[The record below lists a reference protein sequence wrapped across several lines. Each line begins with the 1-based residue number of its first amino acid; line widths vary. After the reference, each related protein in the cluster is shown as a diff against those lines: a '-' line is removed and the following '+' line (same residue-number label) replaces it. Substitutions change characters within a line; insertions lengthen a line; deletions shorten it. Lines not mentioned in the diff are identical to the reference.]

1 MITIQSIELYRI
13 SMELKAP
20 FVTANGAYVDRET
33 ILIEVTDRE
42 GNCGWGECV
51 AFATPWYTE
60 ETVQGSWHILQSFL
74 IPTLLGVTLKHPNE
88 IPNIFSNVKRNQMAK
103 AGLEMAIWD
112 LYSQLIGQPLH
123 QLIGGVKEEL
133 KVGVAIG
140 LQSSMDEYYRLIDH
154 YSADGYERMKIKI
167 KPGNDIT
174 LVEALRSRYPKLP
187 LMVDANSAY
196 DLNDIAHLQQLDDY
210 NLMMIEQPLAADD
223 IVDHAKLQAKMN
235 TPICL
240 DESIITYDDARKA
253 IELGSC
259 QVINVKLGRVGGMT
273 EAIRIHDLCKEHD
286 IAIWCGGMLESGIGR
301 AHNMALASLSHFT
314 IPGDISASARYW
326 HKDVILPEVKIEHG
340 GVLLPSGAGIG
351 FEVNKEYIEHLAL
364 ERLKLNH
371 SR

>member
-1 MITIQSIELYRI
+1 
-13 SMELKAP
+13 MELKAP

-42 GNCGWGECV
+42 GNSGWGECV

-60 ETVQGSWHILQSFL
+60 ETVQGAWHILQSFL
-74 IPTLLGVTLKHPNE
+74 IPALLSAELKHPSE
-88 IPNIFSNVKRNQMAK
+88 LSNIFSHVKRNQMAK

-112 LYSQLIGQPLH
+112 LYGQLTGQPLH
-123 QLIGGVKEEL
+123 QLIGGVRGEL

-140 LQSSMDEYYRLIDH
+140 LQAHMDDYYRLIEQ

-174 LVEALRSRYPKLP
+174 LIEALRSRYPKLP
-187 LMVDANSAY
+187 LMADANSAY
-196 DLNDIAHLQQLDDY
+196 TLNDMAHLQQLDNYD
-210 NLMMIEQPLAADD
+210 LMMIEQPLAADD
-223 IVDHAKLQAKMN
+223 IVDHAKLQSQMK

-259 QVINVKLGRVGGMT
+259 RVINVKLGRVGGMT
-273 EAIRIHDLCKEHD
+273 EAIRIHDLCKKHD

-326 HKDVILPEVKIEHG
+326 HRDVILPEVKIEQG
-340 GVLLPSGAGIG
+340 VVLLPIGAGIG
-351 FEVNKEYIEHLAL
+351 FNVNREYIEQLTL